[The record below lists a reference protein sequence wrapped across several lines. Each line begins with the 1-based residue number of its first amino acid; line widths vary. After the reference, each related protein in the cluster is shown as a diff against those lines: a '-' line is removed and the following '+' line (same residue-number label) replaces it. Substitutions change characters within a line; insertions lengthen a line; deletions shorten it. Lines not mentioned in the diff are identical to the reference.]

1 MGAKVMT
8 AILKLILEAIISALQ
23 PSKAPPVKSG
33 GSPSLDLIKLFE
45 GLRLEAYLCPADV
58 WTIGYG
64 HTKGVNQGDKI
75 TQAGADAFLAQDVL
89 WVAAAVDK
97 KVTAPINANQRAA
110 LYSFIYNVGAGAFGK
125 STMLRKLNNWDY
137 DGAANE
143 FKRWNKGGGKVL
155 NGLIRRRTLEA
166 ALFRKAP

>member
-1 MGAKVMT
+1 M
-8 AILKLILEAIISALQ
+8 KLFIQLLEALIDAMR
-23 PSKAPPVKSG
+23 PSTAPLAKSG
-33 GSPSLDLIKLFE
+33 GSPSLELIKRFE

-97 KVTAPINANQRAA
+97 KVKVELNTNQEAA

-125 STMLRKLNNWDY
+125 STLLRKLNESDY
-137 DGAANE
+137 KGAANE

-155 NGLIRRRTLEA
+155 NGLVRRRKAEA
-166 ALFRKAP
+166 DLFREAP

>member
-1 MGAKVMT
+1 M
-8 AILKLILEAIISALQ
+8 KLFIQLLEALIAVMR

-33 GSPSLDLIKLFE
+33 GSPSLELIKRFE

-97 KVTAPINANQRAA
+97 KVKVELNTNQEAA

-125 STMLRKLNNWDY
+125 STLLRKLNKADY
-137 DGAANE
+137 KGAANE

-155 NGLIRRRTLEA
+155 NGLVRRRNAEA
-166 ALFRKAP
+166 ALFRKPT

>member
-1 MGAKVMT
+1 M
-8 AILKLILEAIISALQ
+8 KLFIQLLEAIIAALKA
-23 PSKAPPVKSG
+23 SKAPPVKSG
-33 GSPSLDLIKLFE
+33 GSPSLELIKRFE

-97 KVTAPINANQRAA
+97 KVKVELNTNQEAA

-125 STMLRKLNNWDY
+125 STLLKKLNKADHK
-137 DGAANE
+137 GAANE

-155 NGLIRRRTLEA
+155 NGLVRRRKAEA
-166 ALFRKAP
+166 ALFRKSV

>member
-1 MGAKVMT
+1 M
-8 AILKLILEAIISALQ
+8 KLFIQFLEALIAALTA
-23 PSKAPPVKSG
+23 PKAPPVKSG
-33 GSPSLDLIKLFE
+33 GSPSLALIKEFE

-64 HTKGVNQGDKI
+64 HTKGVVQGDKI

-97 KVTAPINANQRAA
+97 KVKVELNTNQEAA

-125 STMLRKLNNWDY
+125 STLLRKLNDWDY
-137 DGAANE
+137 EGAANE

-155 NGLIRRRTLEA
+155 RGLIRRRNAEA

>member
-1 MGAKVMT
+1 MKLFIQFLEALL
-8 AILKLILEAIISALQ
+8 AILKT
-23 PSKAPPVKSG
+23 PTAPPVKSG
-33 GSPSLDLIKLFE
+33 GSPSLELIKQFE

-97 KVTAPINANQRAA
+97 KVKVELNTNQEAA

-125 STMLRKLNNWDY
+125 STLLRKLNKADY
-137 DGAANE
+137 KGAANE
-143 FKRWNKGGGKVL
+143 FKRWNRGGGKIL
-155 NGLIRRRTLEA
+155 AGLQRRRKAEE